1 MMEVA
6 LAGWSLVRRFKAE
19 ENPLLLLDFPRVAV
33 EEFGISV
40 VELNNVF
47 MASHEPDY
55 LEELNQAAK
64 RYGVKMIG
72 MAVDG
77 TGDLSQVDESAR
89 KQAVANAKAYFPI
102 AKALGLG
109 FFRVNTGGQANGP
122 EEMVQACINSY
133 RELAEEG
140 AKTGIR
146 ITIENH
152 GGLST
157 DPDVVVR
164 IMEEVGTPWI
174 GTLPDFGNYPD
185 EIRYEG
191 IAKMAPYA
199 AACHAKF
206 REFDENGEDPRIDAK
221 RLLGIMRD
229 TGFDGYVCIEIPDV
243 LKAKALLEKYI

>member
-1 MMEVA
+1 MKVA

-33 EEFGISV
+33 EEFGINV
-40 VELNNVF
+40 IELNNVF

-55 LEELNQAAK
+55 LEELIQAAK
-64 RYGVKMIG
+64 KHNVTMIG

-77 TGDLSQVDESAR
+77 TGDLSQTDESAR
-89 KQAVANAKAYFPI
+89 KEAVENAKVYFPI
-102 AKALGLG
+102 AKTLGLG

-122 EEMVQACINSY
+122 EEMVQACIKSY
-133 RELAEEG
+133 GELAAEG
-140 AKTGIR
+140 EKFGVK

-152 GGLST
+152 GGLSA

-199 AACHAKF
+199 AAAHAKF
-206 REFDENGEDPRIDAK
+206 REFDENGEDPTIDAE
-221 RLLGIMRD
+221 RLVDIMRQ
-229 TGFDGYVCIEIPDV
+229 TGFDGYICIEIPDV

>member
-1 MMEVA
+1 VKVA

-33 EEFGISV
+33 EEFGINV

-55 LEELNQAAK
+55 LEELIQAAK
-64 RYGVKMIG
+64 KYNVKMIG

-89 KQAVANAKAYFPI
+89 REAVENAKVYFPI
-102 AKALGLG
+102 AKTLGLG
-109 FFRVNTGGQANGP
+109 FFRVNTGGEANGP
-122 EEMVQACINSY
+122 EEMVQACIKSY
-133 RELAEEG
+133 RELAAEG
-140 AKTGIR
+140 AKTGIK

-164 IMEEVGTPWI
+164 IMEEVGPPWI

-191 IAKMAPYA
+191 IAKMMPYA
-199 AACHAKF
+199 AAVHAKF
-206 REFDENGEDPRIDAK
+206 REFDENGEDPTIDAK
-221 RLLGIMRD
+221 RLVGIMKQG
-229 TGFDGYVCIEIPDV
+229 GFDGYICVEIPRV
-243 LKAKALLEKYI
+243 LEAKALLEKYI

>member
-1 MMEVA
+1 MNIA
-6 LAGWSLVRRFKAE
+6 LAGWSVVRRFKAE
-19 ENPLLLLDFPRVAV
+19 KDPLLLLDYPRVAV
-33 EEFGISV
+33 EEFGINV
-40 VELNNVF
+40 IELNNVF

-55 LEELNQAAK
+55 LEELIQVAEK
-64 RYGVKMIG
+64 YDVEMIG

-89 KQAVANAKAYFPI
+89 KKAVENAKVYFPI

-109 FFRVNTGGQANGP
+109 YFRVNTGGQADGP

-140 AKTGIR
+140 AKTGVK

-157 DPDVVVR
+157 NPDVVVR

-191 IAKMAPYA
+191 IGKMMPYA
-199 AACHAKF
+199 EAVHAKF
-206 REFDENGEDPRIDAK
+206 QGFDERGEDRKIDAK
-221 RLLGIMRD
+221 RLVDMMRQA
-229 TGFDGYVCIEIPDV
+229 GFDGYICIEIPDV
-243 LKAKALLEKYI
+243 LKAKALLERYI

>member
-1 MMEVA
+1 MKIA

-33 EEFGISV
+33 EEFGINV

-47 MASHEPDY
+47 MASHEQDY
-55 LEELNQAAK
+55 LEELIRAAK
-64 RYGVKMIG
+64 KYGVEMIG

-77 TGDLSQVDESAR
+77 TGDLSQLDESAR
-89 KQAVANAKAYFPI
+89 KEAVENAKVYFPI
-102 AKALGLG
+102 AKTLGLG
-109 FFRVNTGGQANGP
+109 YFRVNTGGQANGP

-140 AKTGIR
+140 ARTGIR

-152 GGLST
+152 GGLSA

-174 GTLPDFGNYPD
+174 GTVPDFGNYPD

-199 AACHAKF
+199 AAAHAKF
-206 REFDENGEDPRIDAK
+206 REFDEHGEDPKISAK
-221 RLLGIMRD
+221 RLLDIMREAK
-229 TGFDGYVCIEIPDV
+229 FDGYVCIEIPDV